1 MRNLSKCK
9 DLWKLLMSLLRR
21 FVRAV
26 CFMWQAVRIRMFLA
40 RQSIKKERP
49 GENFPCRPPVCFV

>member
-1 MRNLSKCK
+1 MKTSDVPVAPIRP
-9 DLWKLLMSLLRR
+9 SL
-21 FVRAV
+21 

-49 GENFPCRPPVCFV
+49 GENFPCRPPVS